1 MPPSPPRS
9 RSTGPASSWAHP
21 TSSQSRASRAASR
34 RRGGRALALGTDLGD
49 PEGIARLA
57 DVALDAFGRLDVAVN
72 APGRARGLDDLAEP
86 DCRAVYFA
94 VRHQLPAIAASG
106 GGTIVNVALG
116 PLGWSDDARC
126 VVGLTRASALE
137 RADSGVR
144 INALAR
150 GPGSRG
156 FAAAAC
162 WLCSDAAAH
171 LNGAVVTGPAGPGDR
186 GRRSG
191 GPAGGCG
198 GVAAQ
203 PTQPGRT
210 SPCCVGEHDQ
220 LGAVAGGELHHC
232 AAHVGLGGGRAHDEP
247 LGDLLV
253 RQPTGHESH
262 HLALALGE
270 LLEGAGRGRLLGARR
285 ELLDRLVPRLDH
297 EPAPVDVQPQA
308 AYH

>member
-1 MPPSPPRS
+1 MTTAPRS
-9 RSTGPASSWAHP
+9 RHP
-21 TSSQSRASRAASR
+21 QTRLRRGTAPSGRRAGAASARSR
-34 RRGGRALALGTDLGD
+34 RDHLPDAGAGVDLRDRVAMVTGAGRGSAAVAAALAEHGASVVLGAPDQLAIARVARGVEARGGRALALGTDLGD

-57 DVALDAFGRLDVAVN
+57 DVALDAFGRLDLAVN

-94 VRHQLPAIAASG
+94 VRHQLPAIAVSG

-126 VVGLTRASALE
+126 VVGLTRASARE

-171 LNGAVVTGPAGPGDR
+171 LNGAVVTGPAGPGEGDVV
-186 GRRSG
+186 
-191 GPAGGCG
+191 PAGPPGD
-198 GVAAQ
+198 AA
-203 PTQPGRT
+203 
-210 SPCCVGEHDQ
+210 
-220 LGAVAGGELHHC
+220 A
-232 AAHVGLGGGRAHDEP
+232 
-247 LGDLLV
+247 
-253 RQPTGHESH
+253 
-262 HLALALGE
+262 
-270 LLEGAGRGRLLGARR
+270 
-285 ELLDRLVPRLDH
+285 
-297 EPAPVDVQPQA
+297 
-308 AYH
+308 